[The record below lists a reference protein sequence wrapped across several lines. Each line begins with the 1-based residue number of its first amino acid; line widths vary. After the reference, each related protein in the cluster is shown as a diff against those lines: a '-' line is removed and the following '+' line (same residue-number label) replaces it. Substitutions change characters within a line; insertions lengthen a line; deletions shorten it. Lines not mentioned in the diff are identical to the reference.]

1 MNVPISRD
9 MPYTG
14 SRKDAERRRMRAM
27 TLLDQGRSQS
37 DVARHLGVTPAAVS
51 QWVKARREG
60 GEEALRAKP
69 HPGPTPR
76 LNDRQLKQL
85 EKRLVRGPRKHGYPS
100 ELWTLKRVAE
110 VIEKHF
116 GVTYD
121 PSGVWHLLNRMGWS
135 CQKPERRAR
144 ERDEDA
150 IVQWR
155 KKDWPRI
162 KKRQTRR

>member
-1 MNVPISRD
+1 

-37 DVARHLGVTPAAVS
+37 EVARQLGVTPAAVS
-51 QWVKARREG
+51 QWVKSRDEG
-60 GEEALRAKP
+60 GNAAIRAKP
-69 HPGPTPR
+69 HPGPRPK
-76 LNDRQLKQL
+76 LNNRQFQRL
-85 EKRLVRGPRKHGYPS
+85 EKLLLRGPPKHGYPT

-116 GVTYD
+116 GVRYD
-121 PSGVWHLLNRMGWS
+121 PSGVWHVLRRMGWS

-162 KKRQTRR
+162 KKRATKR